1 MSTGSLR
8 LRILAAAAISIA
20 LALFLTG
27 LALVQL
33 FERQIRD
40 RVLLELDND
49 LLQLVGAMQVT
60 ADGSVT
66 IVRPLANPRFNEPY
80 GGRYW
85 RIDFAAPGT
94 TAPREPLRSRSL

>member
-1 MSTGSLR
+1 
-8 LRILAAAAISIA
+8 
-20 LALFLTG
+20 
-27 LALVQL
+27 
-33 FERQIRD
+33 
-40 RVLLELDND
+40 
-49 LLQLVGAMQVT
+49 MQVA

-94 TAPREPLRSRSL
+94 TAPREPLRSRALWDADIDPAAPVGPVRHCA